1 MIFKSYFI
9 IITYTDNTD
18 TDTSTGFLIFGPQ
31 GRHDAPV
38 RGPAHH
44 GRAGQRLRLQIGRH
58 HRDPRGA
65 SGHLPGTEDHARVG
79 QRDRR
84 ELCLF

>member
-1 MIFKSYFI
+1 MICKSYFI
-9 IITYTDNTD
+9 IY
-18 TDTSTGFLIFGPQ
+18 TDTSTGFFFSGPE

-44 GRAGQRLRLQIGRH
+44 GRADERLRLPLGGH

-65 SGHLPGTEDHARVG
+65 SGHLPRPEDHTRVG